1 MNTVLDKVYSI
12 VKVQLGDSQASKFL
26 VEVVTDNIKVLPDRE
41 QMKYLNNYFT
51 KKLQS
56 VGVDEISIYR
66 LTEVSI
72 DDVEESDW
80 LYKINLT
87 KYVQGIKFYK
97 IYHIENIFVFLYSK
111 VNLFVK
117 YSFLLLYHHQL

>member
-80 LYKINLT
+80 LYKISSIMLPYMLQNS
-87 KYVQGIKFYK
+87 
-97 IYHIENIFVFLYSK
+97 IEF
-111 VNLFVK
+111 
-117 YSFLLLYHHQL
+117 

>member
-41 QMKYLNNYFT
+41 QMKYLNDYFT

-72 DDVEESDW
+72 DDVEENDW
-80 LYKINLT
+80 LYKISSIMLPYMLQNS
-87 KYVQGIKFYK
+87 
-97 IYHIENIFVFLYSK
+97 IEF
-111 VNLFVK
+111 
-117 YSFLLLYHHQL
+117 

>member
-56 VGVDEISIYR
+56 VGIDEISIYR

-80 LYKINLT
+80 LYKISSIMLPYMLQNS
-87 KYVQGIKFYK
+87 
-97 IYHIENIFVFLYSK
+97 IEF
-111 VNLFVK
+111 
-117 YSFLLLYHHQL
+117 